1 MHETLLQIQQLADW
15 VEDTAKATL
24 CGMNSQQLD
33 WTPSKDRWSSAMIA
47 DHLIRSNGSFLPRLE
62 EAIANA
68 RKGRLEPTPAN
79 FVERIALSIYKP
91 GTKLRLPVP
100 PGMDPEPPA
109 DPIATVNAFLSMH
122 SEFIA
127 ITRRLPSVEVDQV
140 RIDFPIKPF
149 RPRLVIVVE
158 SLLMHG
164 AYHMR
169 QVEALIE
176 EPGFPR

>member
-1 MHETLLQIQQLADW
+1 MHESLLRIQQLADQ

-24 CGMNSQQLD
+24 CGMNPTQLS
-33 WTPSKDRWSSAMIA
+33 WTPHKDRWSSAMIA

-62 EAIANA
+62 TAIASA
-68 RKGRLEPTPAN
+68 RKGKLDPTPAN
-79 FVERIALSIYKP
+79 FAERISLSVYRP
-91 GTKLRLPVP
+91 GTWIRLPVP
-100 PGMDPEPPA
+100 PGMEPAPPA
-109 DPIATVNAFLSMH
+109 DPLATVNAFLKMH
-122 SEFIA
+122 DEFSA

-158 SLLMHG
+158 SLLMHA
-164 AYHMR
+164 AYHLR
-169 QVEALIE
+169 QVEALVE